1 MWKTIIICEKPSAAA
16 KIAAALGEKVSR
28 REMNR
33 VPYYMF
39 EHANKE
45 IIVVSA
51 LGHLFT
57 LKNKKPMKDYPIYD
71 LDWVPTHVVEKKAQT
86 KVFIETIETLAN
98 NADEFISA
106 CDFDVE
112 GSVIAYNVIRYI
124 CGDGAVK
131 KARRMKFS
139 TLTVAE
145 LKNAYENLM
154 PKLDFEIIDAG
165 IARHVLDWYWGMN
178 VSKALSA
185 AVEASDQKFAKLSAG
200 RVQTP
205 TLKILVDR
213 EKEIAAFKPE
223 PFWTLDLLLD
233 IDGTEVTAEHKTEK
247 FFDKA
252 AADEAL
258 AACKGK
264 PAKIVSIE
272 PKKYQRQPP
281 FPFDLGTLQ
290 AEAYRC
296 FGYSPLRTQQIAQD
310 LYQAA
315 LISYP
320 RTSSQKL
327 PPSIDYKGII
337 SNLGKIS
344 PQYQKISK
352 EILAQPALTPNE
364 GKKTDPAHPA
374 IFPTGEMPEK
384 MPSTHNKLYDLIVRR
399 FFSVFGKPATV
410 ESQNVGLDVG
420 GQPFHIHGRRLIEKG
435 WISHYALY
443 TGTEEVLLPP
453 LKEGQKLKVKETL
466 FEEKETQ
473 PPARYNPASLVKEL
487 ESRNLGTKSTRAPTI
502 GTLQLRGYILGN
514 QITVTE
520 LGMQIIDTL
529 AKYCPE
535 ILSED
540 LTAHFESDMDSILDG
555 KIRKEDVISEAR
567 EELDKIL
574 QKFKSNQVEIGKQ
587 IFEAVRT
594 TRAKQWILGK
604 CSKCGGEIRMIISK
618 KTHKRFAGCSNYP
631 NCKNSFPLPQMG
643 MIVSL
648 NTICKECGEPMIQVN
663 RTGKRPYRM
672 CIKPDCPS
680 KADWGKKNA
689 SD

>member
-1 MWKTIIICEKPSAAA
+1 MWKTVIICEKPSAAA
-16 KIAAALGEKVSR
+16 KIAAALGEKVSSK
-28 REMNR
+28 EMNR

-39 EHANKE
+39 KYGEKDVT
-45 IIVVSA
+45 VVSA

-57 LKNKKPMKDYPIYD
+57 LKNKKPMKDYPVYD
-71 LDWVPTHVVEKKAQT
+71 LDWVPTHIVEKKAQT
-86 KVFIETIETLAN
+86 KTFIETIEALAK

-112 GSVIAYNVIRYI
+112 GSVIAYNVIRYL
-124 CGDGAVK
+124 CGNGAVE

-145 LKNAYENLM
+145 LKKAYENLM

-165 IARHVLDWYWGMN
+165 IARHVLDWYWGVN
-178 VSKALSA
+178 VSKALI
-185 AVEASDQKFAKLSAG
+185 AKLSAG

-223 PFWTLDLLLD
+223 PYWTLGLLLD
-233 IDGTEVTAEHKTEK
+233 IDGIEVTAEHKTDK

-252 AADEAL
+252 AADGAL
-258 AACKGK
+258 AACKWK
-264 PAKIVSIE
+264 
-272 PKKYQRQPP
+272 
-281 FPFDLGTLQ
+281 PFDLGTLQ
-290 AEAYRC
+290 AEAYSC
-296 FGYSPLRTQQIAQD
+296 FGYPPLRTQQIAQD

-327 PPSIDYKGII
+327 PPSIGYAGII

-352 EILAQPALTPNE
+352 ELLSQPALTPNE

-374 IFPTGEMPEK
+374 IFPTGEIPEK
-384 MPSTHNKLYDLIVRR
+384 MPSTHNRLYDLIVRR
-399 FFSVFGKPATV
+399 FFSAFGKPATV
-410 ESQNVGLDVG
+410 ESQSVWLDIG
-420 GQPFHIHGRRLIEKG
+420 GQPFRIHGRRLIEKG
-435 WISHYALY
+435 WIAFYALY
-443 TGTEEVLLPP
+443 TGTEEVLFPK
-453 LKEGQKLKVKETL
+453 LKEGQQLKVKETL

-514 QITVTE
+514 QIEVTD
-520 LGMQIIDTL
+520 LGMQVVETL
-529 AKYCPE
+529 SKYCPE

-540 LTAHFESDMDSILDG
+540 LTAHFESDMNSIQEG
-555 KIRKEDVISEAR
+555 KLRKEEVISEAKDV
-567 EELDKIL
+567 LDKIL
-574 QKFKSNQVEIGKQ
+574 QKFKSNQIEIGKQ
-587 IFEAVRT
+587 LFEAVRT
-594 TRAKQWILGK
+594 TRAKQWVLGK

-631 NCKNSFPLPQMG
+631 NCKNSFPLPQTG

-648 NTICKECGEPMIQVN
+648 NSICKECGEPMIQVN

-680 KADWGKKNA
+680 KADWGK
-689 SD
+689 